1 MKSASLFPPSF
12 LFFINYFSS
21 FWHFILVIWLL
32 SQLMHTQLRPSAA
45 RRPLLMRGLSCSQA
59 PPPPP
64 LRCIYALES
73 VRVHTQAP
81 APCTFSTA
89 ARIME
94 MHLLPNELAE
104 WSQLN
109 AIRRRFP
116 FCMHVCT
123 NILISGIDLV
133 SDKRNPDSGDTLS
146 LFINA
151 LQGLLL

>member
-1 MKSASLFPPSF
+1 
-12 LFFINYFSS
+12 
-21 FWHFILVIWLL
+21 
-32 SQLMHTQLRPSAA
+32 
-45 RRPLLMRGLSCSQA
+45 
-59 PPPPP
+59 
-64 LRCIYALES
+64 
-73 VRVHTQAP
+73 
-81 APCTFSTA
+81 
-89 ARIME
+89 ME

-116 FCMHVCT
+116 FCTHVCT